1 MNKQDYTISVFTENQ
16 VGLLT
21 RISTVFSRRNINV
34 ISLNTSPTEVVSI
47 SRFTIVINETE
58 EMVRKISRQ
67 IQKIVDVIKVY
78 FNTDEDIIWQ
88 ELALFKIET
97 KVVSEKVSVERILR
111 QYGAAIVCLR
121 NDYTVF
127 SIVGQQEETD
137 SFLKALEP
145 FGIIE
150 FIRSGRVAIIKSSE
164 GFNKKLNSFEEMT
177 SSN

>member
-1 MNKQDYTISVFTENQ
+1 MNKQEYTISVFTENQ

-67 IQKIVDVIKVY
+67 IQKLVDVIKVY
-78 FNTDEDIIWQ
+78 YNTDEDIIWQ

-97 KVVSEKVSVERILR
+97 KVVSEKVYVERILR
-111 QYGAAIVCLR
+111 QYGATIVCLR

-127 SIVGQQEETD
+127 SIVGQHEETD